1 MEMDSLRMDSPHLPC
16 CQVVSSISEL
26 RYSNEHTILQS
37 SASDLWIQFRHC
49 SCWSF
54 FFVVCVFLDLI
65 FPFVTS
71 CLSLVSWMLKHLSYC
86 SPSLLCMAIC
96 LVIITFLLILL
107 LIQQWTD
114 WEKCAD
120 FLSVLLFS
128 CSACRIFLTAA
139 VCFKS
144 YDWCQPISQFFSW
157 DKIFQTTWQQS
168 LPPAMTQFLWSGE
181 DHHCC

>member
-1 MEMDSLRMDSPHLPC
+1 MLSSSPSLWICNLEIRIKMWEATTTFNLRLNRGERQKKDSKGKRERWRWIAWEWIHTSHFPC

-37 SASDLWIQFRHC
+37 SASDLWIQFCHC

-86 SPSLLCMAIC
+86 SPSLLCMAIR

-107 LIQQWTD
+107 LIQQRTD
-114 WEKCAD
+114 WEKCAN
-120 FLSVLLFS
+120 FLSVLLF
-128 CSACRIFLTAA
+128 L
-139 VCFKS
+139 CFV
-144 YDWCQPISQFFSW
+144 
-157 DKIFQTTWQQS
+157 
-168 LPPAMTQFLWSGE
+168 M
-181 DHHCC
+181 